1 MHFTQQW
8 TKRQISE
15 FFQVV
20 MDFRTRH
27 GYLPPSYVT
36 VYQNLMSKMPVGS
49 RLTVTEQLVKDLQE
63 GFSKFE
69 ERMAGI
75 IEDVFTEKP
84 AVKPT
89 PAAEQNIV
97 RRTRPAW
104 TELEEATF
112 FSHCYE
118 LIVSNSGT
126 LDRFNARIACVPG
139 SILTAAMQKMERKRG
154 TTSGGVCRTL
164 RIRFVEW
171 HKQNKD
177 KLPPFKDKNAAPSP
191 LNKVVEAITEHV
203 KEPVSV
209 GLDEA
214 AVRRIVREEIEAIFG
229 PIEKASVTSTEV
241 KVALLSE
248 PVQTQSTPTLENVV
262 DTCVHPVVATP
273 VKAKMG
279 VIKPAP
285 LVTKAPVAKETQKK
299 IKIFIFGLKN
309 SQLQSL
315 HGRYPKCVSI
325 EGYDTFNSGN
335 KDAGKRYDQ
344 VYVTR
349 FSNHSSYETIRSLG
363 NNNVTF
369 ISGGVTMLHNAI
381 VKYLKS
387 IDVMPA

>member
-8 TKRQISE
+8 TKEQISQ
-15 FFQVV
+15 FFQIM

-49 RLTVTEQLVKDLQE
+49 RLAVTEQLVKDLQE

-69 ERMAGI
+69 ERMAGV

-84 AVKPT
+84 AVKQT
-89 PAAEQNIV
+89 PVVEQV
-97 RRTRPAW
+97 KHGSLRQRW
-104 TELEEATF
+104 TELEEKTF
-112 FSHCYE
+112 FYHCYE
-118 LIVSNSGT
+118 MIVTESGT
-126 LDRFNARIACVPG
+126 LERFNMFIECVPG
-139 SILTAAMQKMERKRG
+139 FILTAAMQKMERKRG

-164 RIRFVEW
+164 RIHFVEW
-171 HKQNKD
+171 YKQNKN
-177 KLPPFKDKNAAPSP
+177 KLPPFKDKSVAPSP

-203 KEPVSV
+203 KEPVLV

-262 DTCVHPVVATP
+262 DTRVHPVVETP
-273 VKAKMG
+273 VKAKTA

-325 EGYDTFNSGN
+325 EGCDIFNSGN

-363 NNNVTF
+363 NNNVIF

>member
-8 TKRQISE
+8 TKEQISQ

-27 GYLPPSYVT
+27 GHLPPSYVT

-49 RLTVTEQLVKDLQE
+49 RLAVTEQLVKDLQE

-69 ERMAGI
+69 KRMAGV
-75 IEDVFTEKP
+75 IEDVFTEKQS
-84 AVKPT
+84 VKAT
-89 PAAEQNIV
+89 PVVEQV
-97 RRTRPAW
+97 KRGSLRQRW

-118 LIVSNSGT
+118 MIVAESGT
-126 LDRFNARIACVPG
+126 LERFNTFIECVPG
-139 SILTAAMQKMERKRG
+139 SILTAAMQKMDRKRG

-164 RIRFVEW
+164 RIHFVEW
-171 HKQNKD
+171 YKLNKD
-177 KLPPFKDKNAAPSP
+177 KLPPFKDENAAPSP

-229 PIEKASVTSTEV
+229 PIEKAAVTSTEV

-262 DTCVHPVVATP
+262 DTWVHPVVTPP
-273 VKAKMG
+273 VKTKTA

-285 LVTKAPVAKETQKK
+285 LVTKAPVMKETQKK

-315 HGRYPKCVSI
+315 NGRYPKCVSI
-325 EGYDTFNSGN
+325 EGCDTFNSGN

-349 FSNHSSYETIRSLG
+349 FSNHSSYETVRNLG
-363 NNNVTF
+363 NDNVTF